1 MMKTPGYYYYCLYQK
16 QKTNKENPPP
26 KKTPQQQQTN
36 PHTKIKQT
44 YKNPN
49 NYQDECFQR
58 SSITIALF

>member
-1 MMKTPGYYYYCLYQK
+1 MMKTPGYYYHCLYQK
-16 QKTNKENPPP
+16 KTNKE
-26 KKTPQQQQTN
+26 KKQKTPQQQQTN